1 MYRLGLRLTLRSGRE
16 PFVRLLVT
24 AAAVAVGVAIML
36 AVLADFH
43 AFRVTSYRPSW
54 ESTSGQA
61 VTTGYASTRRAE
73 LWNYRVV
80 LRRGQ
85 IIERLVDDAHGLHS
99 PVAPG
104 ISRMPA
110 AGQN

>member
-43 AFRVTSYRPSW
+43 AFRVTSYLPSGRHRWLRLTSPCRP
-54 ESTSGQA
+54 
-61 VTTGYASTRRAE
+61 VE
-73 LWNYRVV
+73 LQQRP
-80 LRRGQ
+80 LQGPDHR
-85 IIERLVDDAHGLHS
+85 
-99 PVAPG
+99 
-104 ISRMPA
+104 A
-110 AGQN
+110 AGHRLARVALPCPSRHLA